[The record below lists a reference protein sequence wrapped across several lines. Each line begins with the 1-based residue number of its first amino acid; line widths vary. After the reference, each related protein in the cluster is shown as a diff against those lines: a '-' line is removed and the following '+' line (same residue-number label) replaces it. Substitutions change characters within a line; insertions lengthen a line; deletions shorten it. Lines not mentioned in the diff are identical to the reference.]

1 MLEVGAE
8 LVGEVEVEKELV
20 GEVVTERA
28 GEAGAD

>member
-20 GEVVTERA
+20 GEVEKELV
-28 GEAGAD
+28 GEAGVD